1 MLNNRTTF
9 MERLNDRVTAIEALL
24 QKLEPIEGLLERL
37 TLLEENIYT
46 TKNVLTFMEACV
58 YLGISE
64 SLLYKLTS
72 SKEIPHYK
80 PRGKMLYFDKTELDA
95 WLKQNNVPT
104 LGNIIG
110 NEGCGMGRE
119 KANVASEEEQK
130 KNNRVPYF
138 ARVRYSKRN
147 KQ

>member
-9 MERLNDRVTAIEALL
+9 MERLNDRVTTIETLL

-72 SKEIPHYK
+72 SKEIPH
-80 PRGKMLYFDKTELDA
+80 
-95 WLKQNNVPT
+95 
-104 LGNIIG
+104 
-110 NEGCGMGRE
+110 
-119 KANVASEEEQK
+119 
-130 KNNRVPYF
+130 
-138 ARVRYSKRN
+138 
-147 KQ
+147 

>member
-1 MLNNRTTF
+1 MLNRTTF
-9 MERLNDRVTAIEALL
+9 MERINDRVTAIETLL
-24 QKLEPIEGLLERL
+24 QKLEPVESLLERL

-46 TKNVLTFMEACV
+46 TKNVFTFMEACM

-64 SLLYKLTS
+64 SLLYKLTA

-80 PRGKMLYFDKTELDA
+80 PRGKMLYFDKAELDG

-104 LGNIIG
+104 LGNILD
-110 NEGCGMGRE
+110 RE
-119 KANVASEEEQK
+119 EDERKEDTVAE
-130 KNNRVPYF
+130 KNKRIPYF
-138 ARVRYSKRN
+138 ARVRYSKRK

>member
-9 MERLNDRVTAIEALL
+9 MERLNDRVTAIETLL

-72 SKEIPHYK
+72 SKETYMNGLSPKGMKNGINH
-80 PRGKMLYFDKTELDA
+80 
-95 WLKQNNVPT
+95 NN
-104 LGNIIG
+104 
-110 NEGCGMGRE
+110 
-119 KANVASEEEQK
+119 
-130 KNNRVPYF
+130 
-138 ARVRYSKRN
+138 
-147 KQ
+147 

>member
-1 MLNNRTTF
+1 MLNRTTF
-9 MERLNDRVTAIEALL
+9 MERINDRVTAIETLL
-24 QKLEPIEGLLERL
+24 QKLEPVENLLERL

-46 TKNVLTFMEACV
+46 TKNVFTFMEACM

-64 SLLYKLTS
+64 SLLYKLTA

-80 PRGKMLYFDKTELDA
+80 PRGKMLYFDKAELDG

-104 LGNIIG
+104 LGNILD
-110 NEGCGMGRE
+110 RE
-119 KANVASEEEQK
+119 EDEQK
-130 KNNRVPYF
+130 EETVAEKNKRIPYF
-138 ARVRYSKRN
+138 ARVRYSKRK

>member
-9 MERLNDRVTAIEALL
+9 MERLNDRVTTIETLL

-80 PRGKMLYFDKTELDA
+80 PRGKMVYFEKKEIIKWIKTHHVIMSDE
-95 WLKQNNVPT
+95 
-104 LGNIIG
+104 
-110 NEGCGMGRE
+110 
-119 KANVASEEEQK
+119 SEESLESELNDSENNEEITQKEQ
-130 KNNRVPYF
+130 R
-138 ARVRYSKRN
+138 
-147 KQ
+147 

>member
-1 MLNNRTTF
+1 
-9 MERLNDRVTAIEALL
+9 
-24 QKLEPIEGLLERL
+24 
-37 TLLEENIYT
+37 
-46 TKNVLTFMEACV
+46 MEACV

-110 NEGCGMGRE
+110 DEGCGMGRE
-119 KANVASEEEQK
+119 EANVASEEQK
-130 KNNRVPYF
+130 KNKRVPYF

>member
-1 MLNNRTTF
+1 
-9 MERLNDRVTAIEALL
+9 MERLNDRVTAIETLL

-80 PRGKMLYFDKTELDA
+80 PRGKMVYFEKKEIIKWIKTHHVIMSDE
-95 WLKQNNVPT
+95 
-104 LGNIIG
+104 
-110 NEGCGMGRE
+110 
-119 KANVASEEEQK
+119 SEESLESELNDSENNEETTQKEQ
-130 KNNRVPYF
+130 R
-138 ARVRYSKRN
+138 
-147 KQ
+147 